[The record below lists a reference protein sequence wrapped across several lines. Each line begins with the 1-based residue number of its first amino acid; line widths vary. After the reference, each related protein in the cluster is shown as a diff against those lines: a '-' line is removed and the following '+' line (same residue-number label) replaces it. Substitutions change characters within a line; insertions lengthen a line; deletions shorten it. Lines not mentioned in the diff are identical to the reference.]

1 MDPDIPTF
9 LIASKMYSECKFEI
23 LVMLAGQNG
32 NQASRSAQISS
43 PEPLASV
50 APFLTLIQSCKIYT
64 NSFSRLLN
72 TADQFLSFEV
82 HFPDPTVSLLR
93 MVWNGWIQVLITCVW
108 DTLSESCHHEI
119 WPSRERILGGMLR
132 PDVLPARQEA
142 RLLDVT
148 LRTTEPFDRGF
159 LAKMT
164 ICSLISFLWHNSPPM
179 RPEWCYGL
187 PAAMLWGSPAHREEG
202 VTCKFPSWL
211 HPLIFQGTISIN
223 CQTREWISL
232 RVVF

>member
-23 LVMLAGQNG
+23 LVMSAGQNG
-32 NQASRSAQISS
+32 NQASRSARISS

-50 APFLTLIQSCKIYT
+50 APFLTLIQSSKIYT

-164 ICSLISFLWHNSPPM
+164 ICSLISSFYDITL
-179 RPEWCYGL
+179 L
-187 PAAMLWGSPAHREEG
+187 PWGQNDAMVFQQPCCEEAQPTGRG